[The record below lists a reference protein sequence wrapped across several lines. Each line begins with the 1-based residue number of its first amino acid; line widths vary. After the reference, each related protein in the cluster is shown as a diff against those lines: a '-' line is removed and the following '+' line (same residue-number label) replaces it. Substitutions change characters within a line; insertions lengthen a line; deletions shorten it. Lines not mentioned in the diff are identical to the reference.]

1 MLDARVCAG
10 KQQLLGIGDDTG
22 TLHILEVPWSLRQA
36 VPNEVAHRK
45 LLTNQIASL
54 INLTLLISKEMLQ
67 LCEKCSIY
75 CSCKV

>member
-45 LLTNQIASL
+45 LFNQLDSVF
-54 INLTLLISKEMLQ
+54 LQ
-67 LCEKCSIY
+67 S
-75 CSCKV
+75 